1 MDNDCTVYA
10 STSNKV
16 YGYDLR
22 HHSTAVSN
30 PSSVIKHLRPHFD
43 LTNNF
48 QCTDEINQLSF
59 SYPKQTSNNNSSS
72 SNSIGK
78 YYISAADDSGEVHTI
93 ESLNHR
99 YEYEWERKPQK
110 NKPTKILTHAEPDSM
125 GITSS
130 AIFQPRSNN
139 ETYIATAGTDCTVKL
154 FDINKPNKATCSIK
168 IKLAE
173 TANTAQLCNPPYVQ
187 TLSWSASGRLLT
199 AGCGDGSCIIFRAE
213 GRRLV
218 EIGRLGCDVFE
229 GHNGSVASV
238 CFPNFGI
245 CEHQGGELYE
255 GIPAKVRKS
264 GEVEDRLMVSA
275 GNDGHIIFWDLGAN
289 MVGDNP
295 LDPALY
301 LDKCLS
307 TSTAKLNAEDEKISA
322 EDEETVKKI
331 LEGLNISPTQDLSSP
346 TRDEEESKEEKKN
359 VEDEDE
365 LSPSPPRVLFKIGHR
380 YKTNWMTCNRA
391 SDAILP
397 NSLFVA
403 DTTRN
408 ISVYTL
414 PL

>member
-1 MDNDCTVYA
+1 
-10 STSNKV
+10 
-16 YGYDLR
+16 
-22 HHSTAVSN
+22 
-30 PSSVIKHLRPHFD
+30 
-43 LTNNF
+43 
-48 QCTDEINQLSF
+48 
-59 SYPKQTSNNNSSS
+59 
-72 SNSIGK
+72 
-78 YYISAADDSGEVHTI
+78 
-93 ESLNHR
+93 
-99 YEYEWERKPQK
+99 
-110 NKPTKILTHAEPDSM
+110 M

-154 FDINKPNKATCSIK
+154 FDINKPNKSTCSIK

-245 CEHQGGELYE
+245 CEHQGGDLYS

-295 LDPALY
+295 LDPVSY

-307 TSTAKLNAEDEKISA
+307 TSTAKLNADVEKLDLDKDLTDEDKV
-322 EDEETVKKI
+322 TVEKI

-346 TRDEEESKEEKKN
+346 TRDEDEGKEEKKN
-359 VEDEDE
+359 EAVEDEDE

-380 YKTNWMTCNRA
+380 HKTNWMTCNRA
-391 SDAILP
+391 SDTILP

-408 ISVYTL
+408 ISIYTL